1 MDRETINYIIR
12 YFGKLMTRDEALALN
27 HHMYTLKSSESEH
40 IRNVM
45 IKRGWINSDPEVI
58 KLLEH
63 GYEVFEQNVVTR
75 IMTETP
81 EKVFFNNCPK
91 CNKLARTPYAKQCRH
106 CGYSRHDVTA
116 KFKIASAFQLTN
128 RSFYLLGE
136 IIEREINPGQWM
148 DLTILGLHKKIK
160 IGSIEL
166 ADGMDNG
173 KPWNRIGLGT
183 NDLTEDEKQHLKQK
197 SFLNSIINIFQ
208 S

>member
-1 MDRETINYIIR
+1 
-12 YFGKLMTRDEALALN
+12 MTRDEALALN
-27 HHMYTLKSSESEH
+27 HHMYTLKSSESEQ

-58 KLLEH
+58 KLLEY

-75 IMTETP
+75 IIAETP

-106 CGYSRHDVTA
+106 CGYSWHDITA

-136 IIEREINPGQWM
+136 IIEGEINPGQLM

-166 ADGMDNG
+166 ADGMDNE
-173 KPWNRIGLGT
+173 KPSNRIGLGT

-197 SFLNSIINIFQ
+197 SFINPIINIFQ

>member
-75 IMTETP
+75 IIAETP

-106 CGYSRHDVTA
+106 CGYSWHDVTA
-116 KFKIASAFQLTN
+116 KFKISSAFQLTN

-136 IIEREINPGQWM
+136 IIEGEINPGQLM

-160 IGSIEL
+160 IRSIEL
-166 ADGMDNG
+166 ADGMDNE

-197 SFLNSIINIFQ
+197 SFFNPIINIFQ

>member
-1 MDRETINYIIR
+1 
-12 YFGKLMTRDEALALN
+12 MTRDEALALN
-27 HHMYTLKSSESEH
+27 HHMYTLKSSESEQ

-75 IMTETP
+75 IIAETP

-106 CGYSRHDVTA
+106 CGYSWHDVTA

-136 IIEREINPGQWM
+136 IIEGEINPGQLM

-160 IGSIEL
+160 IRSIEL

-197 SFLNSIINIFQ
+197 SFFNPIINIFQ

>member
-1 MDRETINYIIR
+1 
-12 YFGKLMTRDEALALN
+12 MTRDEVLALN
-27 HHMYTLKSSESEH
+27 HHMYTLKSSESEQ

-75 IMTETP
+75 ILAETP

-106 CGYSRHDVTA
+106 CGYNWHDVTA
-116 KFKIASAFQLTN
+116 KFKISSAFQLTN

-136 IIEREINPGQWM
+136 IIEEEINPGQLM

-166 ADGMDNG
+166 ADGMDNE

-183 NDLTEDEKQHLKQK
+183 NDLTGDEKQHLKQK
-197 SFLNSIINIFQ
+197 SFLNPIINIFQ

>member
-27 HHMYTLKSSESEH
+27 HHMYTLKCSENVYM
-40 IRNVM
+40 RNLM
-45 IKRGWINSDPEVI
+45 IERGWINSDPEVI
-58 KLLEH
+58 QLLEH
-63 GYEVFEQNVVTR
+63 GYQVFEQNVVTR

-91 CNKLARTPYAKQCRH
+91 CHKLARTPYAKQCRH
-106 CGYSRHDVTA
+106 CGYSWHDVTA
-116 KFKIASAFQLTN
+116 KFKITSAFQLTN

-136 IIEREINPGQWM
+136 IIEGEINPGQWM

>member
-75 IMTETP
+75 ILAETP

-106 CGYSRHDVTA
+106 CGYSWHDVTA

-136 IIEREINPGQWM
+136 IIEGEINPGQLM

-197 SFLNSIINIFQ
+197 SFLNPIINISQ

>member
-1 MDRETINYIIR
+1 MDQETTDYIINY
-12 YFGKLMTRDEALALN
+12 FSELMTKHEKLALK
-27 HHMYTLKSSESEH
+27 HQMSSAKSDENPQF
-40 IRNVM
+40 RNIM
-45 IKRGWINSDPEVI
+45 IEKNWISSDPEI
-58 KLLEH
+58 TNLLEN
-63 GYEVFEQNVVTR
+63 GYEVFKQNIVTR

-106 CGYSRHDVTA
+106 CGYSWHDVTA

-136 IIEREINPGQWM
+136 IIEGEINPGQWM

>member
-45 IKRGWINSDPEVI
+45 IKQGWINSDPEVI

-75 IMTETP
+75 ILAETP

-106 CGYSRHDVTA
+106 CGYSWHDVTA
-116 KFKIASAFQLTN
+116 KFKIFSAFQLTN

-136 IIEREINPGQWM
+136 IIEGEINPGQLM

-183 NDLTEDEKQHLKQK
+183 NDLTEDEKQHLTQK
-197 SFLNSIINIFQ
+197 SFLNPIINISQ

>member
-1 MDRETINYIIR
+1 
-12 YFGKLMTRDEALALN
+12 MTRDEALALN

-75 IMTETP
+75 IIAETP

-106 CGYSRHDVTA
+106 CGYSWHDVTA
-116 KFKIASAFQLTN
+116 KFKISSAFQLTN

-136 IIEREINPGQWM
+136 IIEGEINPGQLM

-160 IGSIEL
+160 IRSIEL
-166 ADGMDNG
+166 ADGMDNE

-197 SFLNSIINIFQ
+197 SFFNPIINIFQ

>member
-75 IMTETP
+75 ILAETP

-106 CGYSRHDVTA
+106 CGYSWHDVTA
-116 KFKIASAFQLTN
+116 KFKIAKAFQLTN

-136 IIEREINPGQWM
+136 IIEGEINPGQLM

-166 ADGMDNG
+166 ADGMDNPG
-173 KPWNRIGLGT
+173 TGLALGPMT
-183 NDLTEDEKQHLKQK
+183 
-197 SFLNSIINIFQ
+197 
-208 S
+208 

>member
-12 YFGKLMTRDEALALN
+12 YFGKLLTRDEALALN

-45 IKRGWINSDPEVI
+45 IKQGWINSDPEVI

-75 IMTETP
+75 ILTETP

-106 CGYSRHDVTA
+106 CGYSWHDVTA
-116 KFKIASAFQLTN
+116 KFRIASAFQLTN

-136 IIEREINPGQWM
+136 IIEGEINPGQLM
-148 DLTILGLHKKIK
+148 DLTILELHKKIK

-197 SFLNSIINIFQ
+197 SFLNPIINISQ

>member
-27 HHMYTLKSSESEH
+27 HHMYTLKSSESEQ

-75 IMTETP
+75 IIAETP

-106 CGYSRHDVTA
+106 CGYSWHDVTA
-116 KFKIASAFQLTN
+116 KFKISSAFQLTN

-136 IIEREINPGQWM
+136 IIEGEINPGQLM

-160 IGSIEL
+160 IRSIEL
-166 ADGMDNG
+166 ADGMDNE

-197 SFLNSIINIFQ
+197 SFLNPIINIFQ

>member
-27 HHMYTLKSSESEH
+27 HHMYTLKSSESEQ

-75 IMTETP
+75 IIAETP

-106 CGYSRHDVTA
+106 CGYSWHDVTA

-136 IIEREINPGQWM
+136 IIEGEINPGQLM

-160 IGSIEL
+160 IRSIEL

-197 SFLNSIINIFQ
+197 SFFNPIINIFQ